1 MRELRIDPRDPSGQR
16 GTKQL
21 QRVFA
26 DCLKKKKKKM
36 EQSGPSESTANLDGQ
51 YKRTKSIDAIR

>member
-1 MRELRIDPRDPSGQR
+1 MRELRIDPRDPSG
-16 GTKQL
+16 TKQL

-26 DCLKKKKKKM
+26 DCLKKKKKM

>member
-1 MRELRIDPRDPSGQR
+1 MRELRIDPRDPS

-26 DCLKKKKKKM
+26 DCLKKTKKM